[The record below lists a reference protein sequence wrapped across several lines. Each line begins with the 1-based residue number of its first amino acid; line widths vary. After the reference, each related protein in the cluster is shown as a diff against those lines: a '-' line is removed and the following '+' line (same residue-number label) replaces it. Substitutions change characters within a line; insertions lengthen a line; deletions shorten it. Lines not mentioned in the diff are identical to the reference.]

1 MNDTGNIEK
10 RIKRHVVGRTQTF
23 FIATLP
29 GIEPVCFN
37 ELRQLG
43 IPLTDAVIGK
53 GGITFNG
60 RLHDCYLANLKLR
73 TANRILMRLFTFT
86 ASNFRQL
93 EKKLSSMPWELYL
106 SKNIA
111 CELNVT
117 AAHSRLIHTD
127 AISER
132 FKTSIDRQLGTSS
145 AHYAASDAGRSQ
157 QIFVRVQDD
166 TFTVSIDS
174 SGELL
179 HKRGVKIQGGRAP
192 VRETMAAAILAL
204 AGYQPGETL
213 IDPMCGS
220 GTFSIE
226 AAMIAKNI
234 PAGWHREFAFM
245 DWPSFQPLRW
255 QHIRRE
261 AESEITTTAEPFIY
275 ASDTDADIIQK
286 LSQLI
291 QDNHLSDT
299 INVSSADF
307 FELRP
312 RSIKPPGL
320 VVLNPPYGRRI
331 GSKNA
336 ADKMFGR
343 IGEKL
348 KNDFRGWKIALLMPD
363 KHLLAKIPFKT
374 TSRELAHGG
383 LQITLVTGKIR

>member
-10 RIKRHVVGRTQTF
+10 RIKRHVVGRSQTF

-29 GIEPVCFN
+29 GIEPVCYN

-43 IPLTDAVIGK
+43 IPLADAAVSK

-127 AISER
+127 AIAER
-132 FKTSIDRQLGTSS
+132 FKTSIVRQLDPS
-145 AHYAASDAGRSQ
+145 AAKSAENDAGHPQ

-166 TFTVSIDS
+166 EFTVSIDS

-179 HKRGVKIQGGRAP
+179 HKRGVKISGGRAP
-192 VRETMAAAILAL
+192 VRETMAAAILDL
-204 AGYQPGETL
+204 AGYQPGDTL

-226 AAMIAKNI
+226 AAMTAKNI
-234 PAGWHREFAFM
+234 PAGWYRKFAFM

-255 QHIRRE
+255 EHLRRE
-261 AESEITTTAEPFIY
+261 AENKITTTAKPVIF
-275 ASDTDADIIQK
+275 ASDTDADTIQK
-286 LSQLI
+286 LSRLV

-299 INVSSADF
+299 INVSAADF
-307 FELRP
+307 
-312 RSIKPPGL
+312 
-320 VVLNPPYGRRI
+320 LNC
-331 GSKNA
+331 GSGA
-336 ADKMFGR
+336 
-343 IGEKL
+343 
-348 KNDFRGWKIALLMPD
+348 
-363 KHLLAKIPFKT
+363 
-374 TSRELAHGG
+374 
-383 LQITLVTGKIR
+383 

>member
-10 RIKRHVVGRTQTF
+10 RIKRHVVGKTQTF

-29 GIEPVCFN
+29 GIESVCFN

-43 IPLTDAVIGK
+43 IPVAEAAISK

-93 EKKLSSMPWELYL
+93 EKKLSNMPWELYL
-106 SKNIA
+106 SKDTA

-117 AAHSRLIHTD
+117 ATHSRLIHTD
-127 AISER
+127 AIADR
-132 FKTSIDRQLGTSS
+132 FKTSIGRQPGT
-145 AHYAASDAGRSQ
+145 AAAQYAANDAGKSQ

-166 TFTVSIDS
+166 VFTVSIDS

-204 AGYQPGETL
+204 AGYQPGEPL

-234 PAGWHREFAFM
+234 PAGWYRKFAFM
-245 DWPSFQPLRW
+245 DWPAFKSARW
-255 QHIRRE
+255 EHIRRE
-261 AESEITTTAEPFIY
+261 AENKIATTAEPFIF
-275 ASDTDADIIQK
+275 ASDTDADTIQK
-286 LSQLI
+286 LSRLT

-299 INVSSADF
+299 INVSAADF
-307 FELRP
+307 FELQP
-312 RSIKPPGL
+312 QSITPPGL
-320 VVLNPPYGRRI
+320 IVLNPPYGRRI
-331 GSKNA
+331 GSKNTA
-336 ADKMFGR
+336 EKMFGR

-348 KNDFRGWKIALLMPD
+348 KNDFNGWKVALLMPD
-363 KHLLAKIPFKT
+363 KHLLTKFPFKT
-374 TSRELAHGG
+374 TRRDLTHGG

>member
-1 MNDTGNIEK
+1 MNNTGNIEK
-10 RIKRHVVGRTQTF
+10 RIKRHVVGKTQTF

-43 IPLTDAVIGK
+43 IPLTDAVISN
-53 GGITFNG
+53 GGITFTG
-60 RLHDCYLANLKLR
+60 RLHDCYLTNLKLR

-106 SKNIA
+106 NKDTG

-127 AISER
+127 AIAER
-132 FKTSIDRQLGTSS
+132 FNTSIDRQLDSS
-145 AHYAASDAGRSQ
+145 AAKSAESGAEKPQ
-157 QIFVRVQDD
+157 QVFVRVKDD
-166 TFTVSIDS
+166 AFTVSIDS

-179 HKRGVKIQGGRAP
+179 HKRGVKISGGRAP
-192 VRETMAAAILAL
+192 VRETLAAAILAL
-204 AGYQPGETL
+204 AGYRPGETL

-220 GTFSIE
+220 GTFSME

-234 PAGWHREFAFM
+234 PPGWHREFAFM
-245 DWPSFQPLRW
+245 DWPAFKPSRW
-255 QHIRRE
+255 EHIRRE
-261 AESEITTTAEPFIY
+261 AENKIATTTDPVIF
-275 ASDTDADIIQK
+275 ASDTDAGTIQK
-286 LSQLI
+286 LSRLI
-291 QDNHLSDT
+291 QDNHLSDA
-299 INVSSADF
+299 INVSGTDF

-312 RSIKPPGL
+312 QHTTPPGL

-336 ADKMFGR
+336 AEKMFGR

-348 KNDFRGWKIALLMPD
+348 KNDFKDWKVALLLPD

-374 TSRELAHGG
+374 TSRRLTHGG
-383 LQITLVTGKIR
+383 LKILLVTGRIC